1 MVSIPGLYFV
11 IAGDDRARFVRP
23 DPKNSL
29 HTIDVVDFTTLRKRD
44 DDASAGPAFRTGSP
58 GQHGLEQIRF
68 VRLLA
73 ARIKGDFAADLF
85 SHLVV
90 VAPPH
95 VLRDLMAVIEATIGA
110 SLFGSLGAGGVVGG
124 GIRRFGAIGGGT
136 QEKHSV
142 VAVTDIG

>member
-1 MVSIPGLYFV
+1 MVGIPGLYFV

-29 HTIDVVDFTTLRKRD
+29 HTIVVVDFTTLRKRD

-58 GQHGLEQIRF
+58 DQHGLEQIRF

-73 ARIKGDFAADLF
+73 ARIKEDFAADLF

-95 VLRDLMAVIEATIGA
+95 VLRDLMAVIDATIGA
-110 SLFGSLGAGGVVGG
+110 SLFGSLA
-124 GIRRFGAIGGGT
+124 
-136 QEKHSV
+136 KDL
-142 VAVTDIG
+142 VTVPDLELGPHLLPWLQPAQPAWAPMFL